1 MDLQPGEMKIDLQ
14 REELTTQP
22 TVSRQGAVRD
32 LKGQNM
38 IMDFFDPIGLI
49 DT

>member
-1 MDLQPGEMKIDLQ
+1 MDLQPGEIKIHLQ

-22 TVSRQGAVRD
+22 TVGRLGGVRD

-38 IMDFFDPIGLI
+38 IMEFFGPIGLI